1 MPGDESIISSFPHK
15 TTFMMIGTRIINSY
29 KADSSMLKE
38 PTDLD
43 LDDVVNDLDFDYYTE
58 AYRPDQ
64 GLDINQRCDK

>member
-1 MPGDESIISSFPHK
+1 
-15 TTFMMIGTRIINSY
+15 MMMGTRIIDSY